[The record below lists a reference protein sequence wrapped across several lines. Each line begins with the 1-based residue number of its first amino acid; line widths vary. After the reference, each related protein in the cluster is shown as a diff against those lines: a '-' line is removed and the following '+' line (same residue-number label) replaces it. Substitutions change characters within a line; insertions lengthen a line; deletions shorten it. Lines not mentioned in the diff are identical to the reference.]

1 MKAEWQLA
9 VDIGGTFTDVVL
21 LGAGGS
27 TTVVEK
33 VLTTAKEPAVGVM
46 AGVRRALARA
56 GVAAGDVRY
65 VIHGTTLVTNALIER
80 KGAPTGLITT
90 AGHEDALEI
99 GRETRYDAY
108 DLALEKPEPLVP
120 PSRRLGLSARVMA
133 DGSERVPLAL
143 DEVDRAL
150 AHLRAAGVEAVAVSL
165 IHAYRRPAHER
176 AVLARL
182 RERAPGLR
190 VSLSSVVSGE
200 IREYERTSTTVANA
214 YVLAVVE
221 SYLRSLD
228 EGLRAEGFG
237 GQLLLMLSSG
247 GTCTVDTACEV
258 PIRLVESGPAGGAM
272 AAAQHA
278 RTAGAPRVLA
288 FDMGGTTAKICL
300 IDGGEPQ
307 ITREFEVARVW
318 RFKRGS
324 GLPLLVP
331 VVEMIEIGAGGGSI
345 AHVDRLGLPKVGP
358 ESAGS
363 EPGPACYGRGGE
375 RPTVTDA
382 NLILGY
388 LDAGY
393 FLGGAMSLDRAAAEA
408 AVARHVAGPLGLSPT
423 EAAWGIHA
431 IVTENMANAALM
443 HAVERGKDI
452 RAYDLYA
459 FGGAAPMHACTLA
472 DRLGVDTVVV
482 PPGAGVR
489 SCFGFLA
496 SPLAFEVARS
506 LTVRWQETD
515 LAETADLLAALE
527 SEARAPLALAGVTGD
542 AVAVRRFVEMRYR
555 GQGYE
560 VEVPAPAGPVD
571 RAWLDALVT
580 AFEDVYRA
588 YYRHVP
594 SGLPI
599 EAVTWRVR
607 AQSPAPSLPPPR
619 APRATAPAPKGKRPV
634 WIPAA
639 GGFRDVAVW
648 DRSRLGP
655 GWGTRGP
662 VVIEEVESTTVVM
675 SGFDAAVDA
684 GLNLVLTRRRT
695 GEGIAGASEGTPG
708 EDKP

>member
-1 MKAEWQLA
+1 MRDWHLA

-21 LGAGGS
+21 LDAAGT
-27 TTVVEK
+27 TTVIEK
-33 VLTTAKEPAVGVM
+33 VLTTAKEPAAGVM
-46 AGVRRALARA
+46 DGARRALARA

-80 KGAPTGLITT
+80 KGALTGLITT

-108 DLALEKPEPLVP
+108 DLAIEKPEPLVP
-120 PSRRLGLSARVMA
+120 PALRLGITARIKA
-133 DGSERVPLAL
+133 DGREAAPVSAA
-143 DEVDRAL
+143 EVDAL
-150 AHLRAAGVEAVAVSL
+150 VDRLRAAGVEAVAVSL
-165 IHAYRRPAHER
+165 LHGFRNPAHEQ
-176 AVLARL
+176 AVARRL

-214 YVLAVVE
+214 YVLGVVE
-221 SYLRSLD
+221 TYVRSLSAL
-228 EGLRAEGFG
+228 LRAEGFA

-247 GTCTVDTACEV
+247 GTCTVETACEV
-258 PIRLVESGPAGGAM
+258 PIRLVESGPAGGAA

-278 RTAGAPRVLA
+278 RATGAARVLA

-300 IDGGEPQ
+300 IDDGEPQ

-331 VVEMIEIGAGGGSI
+331 VVELIEIGAGGGSI
-345 AHVDRLGLPKVGP
+345 AHVDRMGLPKVGP

-382 NLILGY
+382 NLVLGY

-393 FLGGAMSLDRAAAEA
+393 FLGGAMPLDRRAAEA
-408 AVARHVAGPLGLSPT
+408 AIRLHVGARLGLSLE

-443 HAVERGKDI
+443 HAVERGKEID
-452 RAYDLYA
+452 AYELYA
-459 FGGAAPMHACTLA
+459 FGGAAPMHVGTLA
-472 DRLGVDTVVV
+472 ERLGIRTVVV

-506 LTVRWQETD
+506 RTVR
-515 LAETADLLAALE
+515 LETADLDEVAALLE
-527 SEARAPLALAGVTGD
+527 SLEADARAPLALAGTAAADVT
-542 AVAVRRFVEMRYR
+542 VRRFAEMRYR

-560 VEVPAPAGPVD
+560 LEVPLPPGRPDA
-571 RAWLDALVT
+571 AWLARLT
-580 AFEDVYRA
+580 AGFEGVYQT

-594 SGLPI
+594 SGLPA

-607 AQSPAPSLPPPR
+607 AQSPAPAMPPPR
-619 APRATAPAPKGKRPV
+619 PPAPAAPAPKGERRV
-634 WIPAA
+634 WIPAERA
-639 GGFRDVAVW
+639 FCSVSVW
-648 DRSRLGP
+648 DRYGLPP
-655 GWGTRGP
+655 GWRAPGP
-662 VVIEEVESTTVVM
+662 AVIEEIESTTVVTPA
-675 SGFDAAVDA
+675 FDVAVDA
-684 GLNLVLTRRRT
+684 ELNLVLTRRR
-695 GEGIAGASEGTPG
+695 A
-708 EDKP
+708 

>member
-1 MKAEWQLA
+1 MSDWHLA

-21 LGAGGS
+21 LDAAG
-27 TTVVEK
+27 TTTIVEK
-33 VLTTAKEPAVGVM
+33 VLTTPKEPAAAVM
-46 AGVRRALARA
+46 DGARRALARA
-56 GVAAGDVRY
+56 RVSARDVRH

-80 KGAPTGLITT
+80 KGAPTGLIAT

-108 DLALEKPEPLVP
+108 DLAIEKPEPLVP
-120 PSRRLGLSARVMA
+120 PRLRVGLRARLMA
-133 DGSERVPLAL
+133 DGSERVAL
-143 DEVDRAL
+143 DPAEVDAL
-150 AHLRAAGVEAVAVSL
+150 VERLRAAGVEAVAVSL
-165 IHAYRRPAHER
+165 LHAYRNPAHEH
-176 AVLARL
+176 AVAARL

-214 YVLAVVE
+214 YVLGVVE
-221 SYLRSLD
+221 SYLRSLTRL
-228 EGLRAEGFG
+228 LRAEGFA

-247 GTCTVDTACEV
+247 GTCTVETACEV
-258 PIRLVESGPAGGAM
+258 PIRLVESGPAGGAA

-278 RTAGAPRVLA
+278 RETGAPRVLA

-300 IDGGEPQ
+300 IDDGEPQ

-331 VVEMIEIGAGGGSI
+331 VVELIEIGAGGGSI
-345 AHVDRLGLPKVGP
+345 AHVDRMGLPKVGP

-382 NLILGY
+382 SLVLGY

-393 FLGGAMSLDRAAAEA
+393 FLGGAMALDRRAAEA
-408 AVARHVAGPLGLSPT
+408 AIRTHVATPLRLPVPD
-423 EAAWGIHA
+423 AAAGIHA

-452 RAYDLYA
+452 DAYTLYA
-459 FGGAAPMHACTLA
+459 FGGAAPMHVCALA
-472 DRLGVDTVVV
+472 ERLGIRTVVV
-482 PPGAGVR
+482 PPAAGVR

-506 LTVRWQETD
+506 RTVRVEAMDFGDVGALLDTLET
-515 LAETADLLAALE
+515 
-527 SEARAPLALAGVTGD
+527 EARAPLALAGVTGD
-542 AVAVRRFVEMRYR
+542 AVTVRRFVEMRYR

-560 VEVPAPAGPVD
+560 LDVPVPPGRPDA
-571 RAWLDALVT
+571 AWLAALTT
-580 AFEDVYRA
+580 AFEGVYRT

-594 SGLPI
+594 EGLPM

-607 AQSPAPSLPPPR
+607 AQSPAPALPPPR
-619 APRATAPAPKGKRPV
+619 APQADAPAPKGERPI
-634 WIPAA
+634 WITAEQA
-639 GGFRDVAVW
+639 FRTVPVW
-648 DRSRLGP
+648 DRYALP
-655 GWGTRGP
+655 PAWATRGP
-662 VVIEEVESTTVVM
+662 AVIEETESTTVV
-675 SGFDAAVDA
+675 SPAFDVGVDA
-684 GLNLVLTRRRT
+684 GLNLVLTRRQ
-695 GEGIAGASEGTPG
+695 A
-708 EDKP
+708 

>member
-1 MKAEWQLA
+1 MPEWHLA

-21 LGAGGS
+21 LDAAG
-27 TTVVEK
+27 TTSIIEK
-33 VLTTAKEPAVGVM
+33 VLTTPKEPATGVM
-46 AGVRRALARA
+46 DGVRRALARA
-56 GVAAGDVRY
+56 GVAAREVRY

-80 KGAPTGLITT
+80 KGARTALVTT
-90 AGHEDALEI
+90 AGHEDAIEI

-120 PSRRLGLSARVMA
+120 APLRLGISARIMA
-133 DGSERVPLAL
+133 DGSERVPVSEA
-143 DEVDRAL
+143 EVDAVL
-150 AHLRAAGVEAVAVSL
+150 ARLCAAGVEAVAVSL
-165 IHAYRRPAHER
+165 LHGFRTPAHEQ
-176 AVLARL
+176 AVARRV

-214 YVLAVVE
+214 YVLGVVE
-221 SYLRSLD
+221 TYLRALSDL
-228 EGLRAEGFG
+228 LRAEGFA

-247 GTCTVDTACEV
+247 GTCTVETACEV
-258 PIRLVESGPAGGAM
+258 PIRLVESGPAGGA
-272 AAAQHA
+272 AAAAHHA
-278 RTAGAPRVLA
+278 RATGAARVLA

-300 IDGGEPQ
+300 IDDGEPQ

-345 AHVDRLGLPKVGP
+345 AHVDRMGLPKVGP

-363 EPGPACYGRGGE
+363 EPGPACYGRGGD

-382 NLILGY
+382 NLVLGY

-393 FLGGAMSLDRAAAEA
+393 FLGGAMPLDRGAAEA
-408 AVARHVAGPLGLSPT
+408 AIRRHVAEPLGLSLE

-443 HAVERGKDI
+443 HAVERGKEID
-452 RAYDLYA
+452 AYDLYA
-459 FGGAAPMHACTLA
+459 FGGAAPMHVGTLA
-472 DRLGVDTVVV
+472 ERLGVRTVVV

-506 LTVRWQETD
+506 RTVRLEAVD
-515 LAETADLLAALE
+515 LDDLAALLE
-527 SEARAPLALAGVTGD
+527 GLEAQARAPLALAGVTGD
-542 AVAVRRFVEMRYR
+542 AVAVRRFAEMRYR

-560 VEVPAPAGPVD
+560 LEVPLPAGRPG
-571 RAWLDALVT
+571 AGWLVALQA
-580 AFEDVYRA
+580 AFEAVYRT

-594 SGLPI
+594 SGLPM

-607 AQSPAPSLPPPR
+607 AQSPPPTMPPPR
-619 APRATAPAPKGKRPV
+619 PPSGPAPGPKGERRIWLPAAGAFAPAPV
-634 WIPAA
+634 WDRYALPPGWRTSGPAVVEEIESTTIVTPA
-639 GGFRDVAVW
+639 FDVAV
-648 DRSRLGP
+648 G
-655 GWGTRGP
+655 
-662 VVIEEVESTTVVM
+662 
-675 SGFDAAVDA
+675 AALD
-684 GLNLVLTRRRT
+684 LVLTRRP
-695 GEGIAGASEGTPG
+695 A
-708 EDKP
+708 

>member
-1 MKAEWQLA
+1 MSDWHLA

-21 LGAGGS
+21 LDSAGS

-33 VLTTAKEPAVGVM
+33 VLTTPKEPAAGVM
-46 AGVRRALARA
+46 DGVRRALGRA
-56 GVAAGDVRY
+56 GIAARDVRY

-80 KGAPTGLITT
+80 KGATTALITT

-120 PSRRLGLSARVMA
+120 PQRRLGLSARLMA
-133 DGSERVPLAL
+133 DGSERVPLRL
-143 DEVDRAL
+143 DEVDAIAGR
-150 AHLRAAGVEAVAVSL
+150 LRAAGVEAVGVSL
-165 IHAYRRPAHER
+165 LHAYRNPAHEQ
-176 AVLARL
+176 AVAARL
-182 RERAPGLR
+182 RECAPGLR

-214 YVLAVVE
+214 YVLGVVE
-221 SYLRSLD
+221 TYLRSLTD
-228 EGLRAEGFG
+228 MLRAEGFT

-247 GTCTVDTACEV
+247 GTCTVETACEV
-258 PIRLVESGPAGGAM
+258 PIRLVESGPAGGA
-272 AAAQHA
+272 AAAAHHA
-278 RTAGAPRVLA
+278 RATSASRVLA

-300 IDGGEPQ
+300 IDDGEPQ

-324 GLPLLVP
+324 GFPLLVP

-345 AHVDRLGLPKVGP
+345 AHVDRMRLPKVGP

-382 NLILGY
+382 NLVLGY
-388 LDAGY
+388 LDAWY
-393 FLGGAMSLDRAAAEA
+393 FLGGAMPLDRRAAETA
-408 AVARHVAGPLGLSPT
+408 IRLHVAEPLGLSLT
-423 EAAWGIHA
+423 DAAWGIHA

-443 HAVERGKDI
+443 HAVERGKEI
-452 RAYDLYA
+452 AAYDLYA
-459 FGGAAPMHACTLA
+459 FGGAAPMHVCTLA
-472 DRLGVDTVVV
+472 ERLAVDTVVV

-506 LTVRWQETD
+506 RGVRLE
-515 LAETADLLAALE
+515 AADLDAIAAILDALE
-527 SEARAPLALAGVTGD
+527 DEARAPLALAGVTGA
-542 AVAVRRFVEMRYR
+542 AVTVRRFAEMRYR

-560 VEVPAPAGPVD
+560 IEVPAPPGRPD
-571 RAWLDALVT
+571 RGWLDALVA
-580 AFEDVYRA
+580 AFEDVYRT

-594 SGLPI
+594 SGLPM

-607 AQSPAPSLPPPR
+607 AQSAAPHLPPPR
-619 APRATAPAPKGKRPV
+619 VPHAAHPAPKGERPV
-634 WIPAA
+634 WISAEGA
-639 GGFRDVAVW
+639 FRGVPVW
-648 DRSRLGP
+648 DRYALPP
-655 GWGTRGP
+655 GWRAPGP
-662 VVIEEVESTTVVM
+662 AVIEEIESTTVVTPA
-675 SGFDAAVDA
+675 FDVSVDDS
-684 GLNLVLTRRRT
+684 LNLRLSRRR
-695 GEGIAGASEGTPG
+695 A
-708 EDKP
+708 

>member
-1 MKAEWQLA
+1 M
-9 VDIGGTFTDVVL
+9 D
-21 LGAGGS
+21 
-27 TTVVEK
+27 
-33 VLTTAKEPAVGVM
+33 
-46 AGVRRALARA
+46 GVRRTLGRA
-56 GVAAGDVRY
+56 GVAARDLRY

-120 PSRRLGLSARVMA
+120 PPLRLGITARRLA
-133 DGSERVPLAL
+133 DGRERAPVAAAEL
-143 DEVDRAL
+143 DAVLER
-150 AHLRAAGVEAVAVSL
+150 LRGAGVEAVAVSL
-165 IHAYRRPAHER
+165 LHAYRDPAHEQ
-176 AVLARL
+176 AVAEHL
-182 RERAPGLR
+182 RRHAPGLR

-214 YVLAVVE
+214 YVLGVVE
-221 SYLRSLD
+221 TYLRSLS
-228 EGLRAEGFG
+228 EQLRAEGFA

-247 GTCTVDTACEV
+247 GTCTVETACEV
-258 PIRLVESGPAGGAM
+258 PIRLVESGPAGGAA

-278 RTAGAPRVLA
+278 RATAAPRVLA

-300 IDGGEPQ
+300 IDHGEPQ

-324 GLPLLVP
+324 GFPLLVP
-331 VVEMIEIGAGGGSI
+331 VVELIEIGAGGGSI
-345 AHVDRLGLPKVGP
+345 ASVDRLGLPKVGP

-382 NLILGY
+382 NLVLGY

-393 FLGGAMSLDRAAAEA
+393 FLGGAMPLDRRAAEA
-408 AVARHVAGPLGLSPT
+408 ALRLHVGDRLGLSLE
-423 EAAWGIHA
+423 EAAWGVHA

-443 HAVERGKDI
+443 HAVERGKEIED
-452 RAYDLYA
+452 YELYA
-459 FGGAAPMHACTLA
+459 FGGAAPMHVGTLA
-472 DRLGVDTVVV
+472 ERLGLRAVVV

-506 LTVRWQETD
+506 RTVRLESVD
-515 LAETADLLAALE
+515 LADLAALLQALE
-527 SEARAPLALAGVTGD
+527 AEARAPLALAGVSGGD
-542 AVAVRRFVEMRYR
+542 VTVRRFAEMRYR

-560 VEVPAPAGPVD
+560 LEVPVPAGRPD
-571 RAWLDALVT
+571 AAWLAALGT
-580 AFEDVYRA
+580 AFEEVYRT

-594 SGLPI
+594 SGLPR

-607 AQSPAPSLPPPR
+607 AQSPAPVTPPPR
-619 APRATAPAPKGKRPV
+619 APRAGRPSPKGERPI
-634 WIPAA
+634 WIPADGA
-639 GGFRDVAVW
+639 FRAAPVW
-648 DRSRLGP
+648 DRYALPP
-655 GWGTRGP
+655 GWRTRGP
-662 VVIEEVESTTVVM
+662 AVIEEVESTTIVTPA
-675 SGFDAAVDA
+675 FDAAVDD
-684 GLNLVLTRRRT
+684 GLNLVLTRRP
-695 GEGIAGASEGTPG
+695 A
-708 EDKP
+708 

>member
-1 MKAEWQLA
+1 MGDWNLA

-21 LGAGGS
+21 LETGGPRAL
-27 TTVVEK
+27 VEK
-33 VLTTAKEPAVGVM
+33 VLTTPKDPAAAVM
-46 AGVRRALARA
+46 DGVRRALARA
-56 GVAAGDVRY
+56 GVPAREVGY

-80 KGAPTGLITT
+80 KGAPTALITT

-120 PSRRLGLSARVMA
+120 PPLRLGLTARLGA
-133 DGSERVPLAL
+133 DGGERAPLSLA
-143 DEVDRAL
+143 EVDAMVGRFQTS
-150 AHLRAAGVEAVAVSL
+150 GVEAVAVSL
-165 IHAYRRPAHER
+165 LHAYRNPAHEQ
-176 AVLARL
+176 AVRARL
-182 RERAPGLR
+182 RERAPALR

-214 YVLAVVE
+214 YVLGVVE
-221 SYLRSLD
+221 VYLRSLA
-228 EGLRAEGFG
+228 EALRAEGFA

-247 GTCTVDTACEV
+247 GTCTVETACQV

-272 AAAQHA
+272 AAAHHA
-278 RTAGAPRVLA
+278 RATGAARVLA

-300 IDGGEPQ
+300 IDEGEPQ

-331 VVEMIEIGAGGGSI
+331 VVELIEIGAGGGSI
-345 AHVDRLGLPKVGP
+345 AHVDRMGLPKVGP

-363 EPGPACYGRGGE
+363 EPGPACYGRGGD

-382 NLILGY
+382 NLVLGY

-393 FLGGAMSLDRAAAEA
+393 FLGGAMPLDRGAAEA
-408 AVARHVAGPLGLSPT
+408 AIRRHVAEPLRLSLT

-443 HAVERGKDI
+443 HAVERGKEI
-452 RAYDLYA
+452 AAYDLYA
-459 FGGAAPMHACTLA
+459 FGGAAPMHVCTLA
-472 DRLGVDTVVV
+472 ERLGVEKVVV

-496 SPLAFEVARS
+496 SPLAFEVAR
-506 LTVRWQETD
+506 THGVRLEAVELGEVAAI
-515 LAETADLLAALE
+515 LAGLE
-527 SEARAPLALAGVTGD
+527 AEARAPLALAGVAEGS
-542 AVAVRRFVEMRYR
+542 VAVRRFVEMRYR

-560 VEVPAPAGPVD
+560 IEVPVPAGAPD
-571 RAWLDALVT
+571 RAWLGALVA
-580 AFEDVYRA
+580 AFEAVYRA

-594 SGLPI
+594 AGLPM

-607 AQSPAPSLPPPR
+607 AQSPPPALPPPS
-619 APRATAPAPKGKRPV
+619 APRGASPSPKGERPV
-634 WIPAA
+634 WIAA
-639 GGFRDVAVW
+639 EGQFRTVPVW
-648 DRSRLGP
+648 DRYALPVGWRAVGP
-655 GWGTRGP
+655 L
-662 VVIEEVESTTVVM
+662 VVEEVESTTVVTPA
-675 SGFDAAVDA
+675 FEVAVDPET
-684 GLNLVLTRRRT
+684 NLVLTRR
-695 GEGIAGASEGTPG
+695 AA
-708 EDKP
+708 